1 MEVTILEAIR
11 KSAEFLEGKG
21 VENPRLQV
29 EMMLEKILKQPRL
42 QLYLQFETHLTEIQE
57 NDLRAWVIRRGQR
70 EPLQHLLGEV
80 SFCGYPI
87 QVNPEVLIPRPESEI
102 LAETAWNYLIREFRD
117 SSVPL
122 QILDFGTGSGC
133 LAIAI
138 AQNTDNVQVTAL
150 DASEKALKTAAK
162 NLILND
168 LTDRIKLIES
178 HGFDA
183 LNGNSRFD
191 LIVSNPPY
199 IPSHEIPNLEPEV
212 RLHDPISALD
222 GGSDGLD
229 FYRILASGS
238 TNHLT
243 EEGILMME
251 FGDGQEIDIVE
262 ILQSEN
268 WIVDNIL
275 NDYTDRPRIII
286 AKRMCG
292 SAMIPDSNP

>member
-42 QLYLQFETHLTEIQE
+42 QLYLQFETRLTEIQE
-57 NDLRAWVIRRGQR
+57 NDLRTWVIRRGQR
-70 EPLQHLLGEV
+70 EPLQHLLGDV
-80 SFCGYPI
+80 SFCGCPI

-102 LAETAWNYLIREFRD
+102 LAETAWNYLIREFHD
-117 SSVPL
+117 SSDPL

-138 AQNTDNVQVTAL
+138 AKNTDNVQVTAL
-150 DASEKALKTAAK
+150 DASKKALKTAEK
-162 NLILND
+162 NLLLNN

-178 HGFDA
+178 HGFDS
-183 LNGNSRFD
+183 LNGNSCFD

-199 IPSHEIPNLEPEV
+199 IPSHEIPDLEPEV

-229 FYRILASGS
+229 FYRILASDS

-243 EEGILMME
+243 EKGILMME

-286 AKRMCG
+286 AKRM
-292 SAMIPDSNP
+292 